1 MYCNCEEYLLDFYT
15 DVGVSTAKCK
25 ELFTSSL
32 SCSDGVTLRPRIASG
47 GVTYA
52 VFICHRP
59 RFFSV
64 DVLRRAPILL
74 DRYGVD
80 YAVCTDPGFTCAL
93 RPSRLSRDAVAS
105 LMALLRQDGD
115 FNRKELRN
123 GL

>member
-15 DVGVSTAKCK
+15 DAGVSAVKCK
-25 ELFTSSL
+25 ERFTPTL
-32 SCSDGVTLRPRIASG
+32 SCPDGVVLRPRIIVG
-47 GVTYA
+47 GVIFA

-59 RFFSV
+59 RFFSI
-64 DVLRRAPILL
+64 DILRRAPILL

-80 YAVCTDPGFTCAL
+80 YAVCTDHNFTCAL
-93 RPSRLSRDAVAS
+93 RPSRLDSGLVAS
-105 LMALLRQDGD
+105 LMTLLRQDGD